1 MFPLDTLPGG
11 APYEREKGGNMRA
24 GADSDVRLRSGGGAD
39 PRKRIGCPGVGS
51 DGRLRSCP
59 GGAGADGTCFIR
71 TGGEGDT

>member
-24 GADSDVRLRSGGGAD
+24 GADFDARPFAGGGAD
-39 PRKRIGCPGVGS
+39 SRKRITVNPAGS
-51 DGRLRSCP
+51 DGTLRSCP